1 MRVDDGWYDEAAG
14 PLVRPYAI
22 TAGRTPATASGQL
35 DVATQVMTLRSAAR
49 TGATGLTPE
58 HLEIKK
64 LCGRPLSVAELAV
77 RMNLPLGVIRVLC
90 ADLIERGVVI
100 VRSPAQRAGT
110 PDRELLQAVLD
121 GLSNL

>member
-1 MRVDDGWYDEAAG
+1 MDDGWYDEAAG

-22 TAGRTPATASGQL
+22 TAGRTPSATTSGKL
-35 DVATQVMTLRSAAR
+35 DVATQVMTLRTAERTESA
-49 TGATGLTPE
+49 GLTPE
-58 HLEIKK
+58 HLKIRR
-64 LCGRPLSVAELAV
+64 LCKRPLSVAELAV
-77 RMNLPLGVIRVLC
+77 HMNLPLGVIRVLC
-90 ADLIERGVVI
+90 GDLIERGVVI